1 MAEKPEWRRKFLS
14 IPGLYKPKVP
24 KRDRLRLS
32 AFFLLAAA
40 VVICG
45 RLFTVPVLVKIFNV
59 PPPDLPEPLTT
70 SSVERAHQQKL
81 PLASM
86 GTAIV
91 IAVVAAEDRRFY
103 NHHGIDGLGAIRATI
118 DNLKA
123 GRMVEGGSTITQQL
137 AKTVFLDFREKT
149 ANRKMQQLI
158 LAWELEDKYPKER
171 ILEAYLNEI
180 YFGNGCYGI
189 EAASRFYFGKDA
201 RQLDLAEA
209 AFLAGLVQSPS
220 RFGRFTHRLEAIERQ
235 KTILAQIKGE
245 HLAEPAQVAQSVR
258 EKLNFTDK

>member
-1 MAEKPEWRRKFLS
+1 
-14 IPGLYKPKVP
+14 
-24 KRDRLRLS
+24 
-32 AFFLLAAA
+32 
-40 VVICG
+40 
-45 RLFTVPVLVKIFNV
+45 
-59 PPPDLPEPLTT
+59 
-70 SSVERAHQQKL
+70 
-81 PLASM
+81 
-86 GTAIV
+86 
-91 IAVVAAEDRRFY
+91 VVAAEDRRFY

-189 EAASRFYFGKDA
+189 EAASHFYFGKHA

-209 AFLAGLVQSPS
+209 AFLAGLVQAPS
-220 RFGRFTHRLEAIERQ
+220 QNGQVAHRKQAIERQ

-258 EKLNFTDK
+258 EKLNFTDQ